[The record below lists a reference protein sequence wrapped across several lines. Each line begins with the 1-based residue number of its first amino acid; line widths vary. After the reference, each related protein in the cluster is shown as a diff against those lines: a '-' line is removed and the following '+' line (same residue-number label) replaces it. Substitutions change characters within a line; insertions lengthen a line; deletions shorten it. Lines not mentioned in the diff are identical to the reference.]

1 MRISEWSSDV
11 CSSDLSRLLQKF
23 PRYRSLKKESQHMS
37 KIYLWALLGL
47 SCLLTA
53 CSGDMNCEDDEVI
66 DTIRQIIAEHTS
78 NGAADAIIAAE
89 INDVFAFKRS
99 EERRVGK
106 ECVST
111 CRSRWSRTP

>member
-23 PRYRSLKKESQHMS
+23 PRYRTLKKESQHMS
-37 KIYLWALLGL
+37 KIYLWALVGL

-66 DTIRQIIAEHTS
+66 DTIRQIIAEHTN
-78 NGAADAIIAAE
+78 NGAACRCE
-89 INDVFAFKRS
+89 GVKPGHS
-99 EERRVGK
+99 
-106 ECVST
+106 VST
-111 CRSRWSRTP
+111 KSIPAWEHCDTRK